1 MGFILSVFFG
11 FIPMLIF
18 AWILYW
24 LDRYEK
30 EPKLLIGG
38 VFFWGAAVSA
48 GVAFVVNTL
57 VGMGIYLFTNSDV
70 LTELATGSIVAP
82 PVEETLKGLAV
93 LLVFL
98 FFRHEFDSILDGIVY
113 AGITAL
119 GFAATENAYYIYNYG
134 YLESG
139 YEGIFA
145 LVFVRVF
152 LVGWQ
157 HPFYTAFFGIGLA
170 SARLTKNTGLKF
182 LYPLL
187 GWAIAVGTHAFHNT
201 LVGLLEGVGG
211 LVVSTAVDWSG
222 WFFMFLLILWAI
234 WRVQQRVKFY
244 LKEEIELG
252 IISAEQYRT
261 ACNAWAQSMA
271 RLTALLNGRYRATH
285 RFYNL
290 TADLAHKK
298 YQRATLGEEGG
309 NSKRIQ
315 DLRRSL
321 VNLSPK
327 ALA

>member
-1 MGFILSVFFG
+1 MGFILSVFLG